1 MRRLFLFLL
10 LSSAG
15 AAAAQPPE
23 IHVVPGSPTVS
34 DRVTILLEGTGCSL
48 FIGPVTGSD
57 RIFLNATRST
67 HPTPCGAEPWAIE
80 LPFGRLQAGHYVVEL
95 RVQGEPPIERELVV
109 VPASETRLFFF
120 FSEVGPLP
128 PDFSATVDWSFPG
141 EAATH
146 PAYPVDVS
154 PQAGYFWFFSPD
166 NPEVAV
172 KIVNGMAFNGHAWL
186 FLSSLTTLPF
196 TLTLTGCLPSDP
208 PPPCTVRTYRYPG
221 GRGRLI
227 IDLGLE

>member
-1 MRRLFLFLL
+1 MKRLFVLL
-10 LSSAG
+10 LLASAG

-23 IHVVPGSPTVS
+23 IHVVPGAPTVS
-34 DRVTILLEGTGCSL
+34 DRVTVLIEGTGCSL
-48 FIGPVTGSD
+48 FVGPVLGSD
-57 RIFLNATRST
+57 RIILNAIRST
-67 HPTPCGAEPWAIE
+67 SPTPCGAEPWAIE
-80 LPFGRLQAGHYVVEL
+80 IPFGRLRAGHYVVEL
-95 RVQGEPPIERELVV
+95 RVQDEPPIEREFVV
-109 VPASETRLFFF
+109 VPPRTRLFFS

-141 EAATH
+141 ETATH

-166 NPEVAV
+166 NPELAV
-172 KIVNGMAFNGHAWL
+172 KIVNGIAVNGHSWL

-196 TLTLTGCLPSDP
+196 TLTLTTCFPFDP
-208 PPPCTVRTYRYPG
+208 PPPCTVRTYRYSG

-227 IDLGLE
+227 LDLGLQ